1 MNYESLR
8 QYCGGY
14 HAKNAW
20 VCMISSFVTLVLAV
34 WIAMQDI
41 DCSVYRIS
49 VIVAI
54 IIIVKNSPIESENRK
69 LDEDEKI
76 VYLKKAIILACFIVF
91 IIVVFD
97 IIGLNKYSDA
107 IGIGTVLVAV
117 SQLLYMIRN
126 YENYV

>member
-1 MNYESLR
+1 MM
-8 QYCGGY
+8 
-14 HAKNAW
+14 
-20 VCMISSFVTLVLAV
+20 V
-34 WIAMQDI
+34 IAT
-41 DCSVYRIS
+41 
-49 VIVAI
+49 
-54 IIIVKNSPIESENRK
+54 IIIVKSSPIESENRK

-97 IIGLNKYSDA
+97 IIGLNKYSDP

>member
-1 MNYESLR
+1 MM
-8 QYCGGY
+8 
-14 HAKNAW
+14 
-20 VCMISSFVTLVLAV
+20 V
-34 WIAMQDI
+34 IAT
-41 DCSVYRIS
+41 
-49 VIVAI
+49 
-54 IIIVKNSPIESENRK
+54 IIIVKSSPIESENRK

-76 VYLKKAIILACFIVF
+76 VYRKKAIILACFIVF

-97 IIGLNKYSDA
+97 IIGLNKYSDP